1 MRMTLRS
8 KIFLL
13 LSLLFFGL
21 SYTPFGSE
29 TLYDIPKP
37 LAAIFFGLFLI
48 TWIFPPRVFVQL
60 DRDQALRNKLIKDE
74 RQASRQRRTRSSGR
88 WKPRPVHP

>member
-1 MRMTLRS
+1 MTLRS

-48 TWIFPPRVFVQL
+48 TWIFPRRLFVQL
-60 DRDQALRNKLIKDE
+60 DRDQALRNKLIRDE
-74 RQASRQRRTRSSGR
+74 KERRRRQRPAHSRGR

>member
-1 MRMTLRS
+1 MTLRS

-60 DRDQALRNKLIKDE
+60 DRDQSLRNKLIRDE
-74 RQASRQRRTRSSGR
+74 KQRRRRRQPARSPSR